1 MPQGPERSEADEA
14 RFKQGLASMAECA
27 APRARAVCPPH
38 HTAVLICGRL
48 FDHPYTIVL
57 AVRTPIPSGDY
68 EITRPYEKRAWCH
81 VELRLASLVKHSTC
95 LWDLRMHKE
104 GRPIDFEGC
113 QSLLQSPRPPLTSP
127 EQLAKELHS
136 IALH

>member
-1 MPQGPERSEADEA
+1 M
-14 RFKQGLASMAECA
+14 
-27 APRARAVCPPH
+27 
-38 HTAVLICGRL
+38 HT
-48 FDHPYTIVL
+48 YTFVL
-57 AVRTPIPSGDY
+57 AVTTPVPYGDY
-68 EITRPYEKRAWCH
+68 ANRRPYEERAWCH

-127 EQLAKELHS
+127 AQLAQERHS